1 MNHIYKLKFDKR
13 RREMVVVSEITSGVG
28 KARSGGTGD
37 VRGPLRRGRT
47 LALSLLSGLVM
58 MANPALA
65 AGLPVGGQIVGGT
78 GSIQTPS
85 GSQMNVHQN
94 SQNLIVNWQSFDI
107 GKGNTVQFYQP
118 DSSAVALNRVTG
130 GSASEIMGNLKANGQ
145 VFLVNPNGV
154 LFGKGSSVNTAGFVA
169 TTRDIKNDDF
179 MNRRYTFSGEG
190 KAGAEIVSQGNLTT
204 AAGGYI
210 VLAADKVSN
219 SGTIRTPGGK
229 TVLAAGKR
237 VTLQLDNA
245 GLTSV
250 QVSGEVVNALV
261 ENRGLVSAADG
272 QVYLT
277 ALGKNM
283 LLNTVLNVSGVVEA
297 GGMRRQDGNIVLNGG
312 NSGVVH
318 LSGKLSADNASGR
331 GGKVV
336 VQGQNILLGKGS
348 RITATGAQGGGDVYV
363 GGGWQGKDTSI
374 RNADKV
380 VMQQGAQINASAT
393 TRGDGGTVVLWSE
406 SFTNFRGSITAKGGA
421 SAGNGGQVETSSHG
435 NLQAFG
441 SVDASAPRGKAG
453 NWLLDPLDI
462 TVVDGSS
469 SGNVTKTEDS
479 ATNNTSFSPSA
490 QGSQVSNTSINNEL
504 NNGTSVTILTNST
517 TAGGNQ
523 SGNITVNADINKT
536 NGGDASL
543 TLKADG
549 NITINNHNITSTA
562 GKLNITLL
570 GAGSNTGMIKVTNST
585 LSSNGGNIT
594 LDRMDTGSANAMS
607 VKVSNSTLNATNGSD
622 KGNIT
627 IKAYNPNINLSQ
639 SAFNNTVRNSGA
651 LLEISGNST
660 LNGNNILLESN
671 QTGAN
676 SRNLPIYLNGT
687 NITAEGNITLNAM
700 SSGSS
705 QAAQVE
711 IRGANNILSSNN
723 GNITISHN
731 MSGSNSGSNAIFL
744 NGTTASNVMLNATN
758 GSITIEGKAHNGNG
772 TVITNTNLRANSAV
786 INGSTNASMYALNL
800 TNLNLSGNLASWSN
814 ITLSSAGSAG
824 GASNAINAGVI
835 KTEEE
840 LKKLLKAGIE
850 NNTMVNVSSINTT
863 GGGQYSINL
872 SNMAGWGIGSGN
884 RNNSGDLTLNL
895 SSDKGGNWGFSNVS
909 ALYTSGNV
917 SISGLLLSN
926 LNITGG
932 NLSFTNVSG
941 TTTNATLNATTGNIN
956 ITSSTNGG
964 MALNKS
970 NLTANKDVTL
980 NGSYV
985 HLSGTNISS
994 SAGNINITGKNKSNV
1009 VGVLLHNTTLN
1020 ASQGNIAVDAQS
1032 ATYIDSFYG
1041 ANSGALVFRGNTSLS
1056 AEHIY
1061 VNGTNVNQK
1070 ADSAIGNTVGIGFV
1084 RGGRYSFF
1092 GNVSM
1097 NATAK
1102 INALYFI
1109 GGGGVSFL
1117 NFHNGTVLINASSM
1131 TGSGRYNNVIG
1142 YDGAVGASTTNV
1154 TINLTNSDL
1163 TFNLKGNGN
1172 SFGALG
1178 TSITPYLNITGTGNV
1193 AINGNST
1200 TGGNGIGGVILNIS
1214 TVNGSVNLNGTSNT
1228 GAGVNLGGASNLSGA
1243 NVTINGNSNTGNG
1256 IILNGNADA
1265 TNATINGS
1273 SNTGT
1278 GTSIQGSANISG
1290 SNITGTSNG
1299 SGNGIF
1305 IGNGTASNGS
1315 GANLSLNGSSVNSTG
1330 IFIGNGDREN
1340 LNATGSSTNGA
1351 GVNITGNVT
1360 NGTIT
1365 GTTVNGTGALTSG
1378 TLINTT
1384 VNGNATGNGSGVN
1397 VSGNI
1402 TNGTITGNASGNGSG
1417 VGITGNT
1424 TLNNVTVN
1432 GSTANGS
1439 GVNISGNLSNSNG
1452 STVTGN
1458 ATGDGNGVNISGN
1471 VTDGNISGNA
1481 TGNGSGVDITG
1492 NSTLN
1497 NTTINGSASGN
1508 GSGVATGGNTTTNGS
1523 TITGNATNGSG
1534 VQVGG
1539 NLTNTNTTIT
1549 GNSTGSNSGVDIN
1562 GTVTGGTITGG
1573 NTGDGNGVNISGNVT
1588 DGNISGNATGNGSG
1602 VDITGNS
1609 TLNNTTVNGSSV
1621 NGSGIRVTEPVTLT
1635 NSTLT
1640 GSSTNGLDMEH
1651 VSPTHSGLE
1660 AGWQQQDAGLHGGL
1674 LTGSDAVQASGY
1686 RTEVEHLNVSVCMD
1700 DEGCENGPVVS
1711 SRAEGVMPPQQGV
1724 EVVRPENP

>member
-1 MNHIYKLKFDKR
+1 
-13 RREMVVVSEITSGVG
+13 
-28 KARSGGTGD
+28 
-37 VRGPLRRGRT
+37 
-47 LALSLLSGLVM
+47 
-58 MANPALA
+58 
-65 AGLPVGGQIVGGT
+65 
-78 GSIQTPS
+78 
-85 GSQMNVHQN
+85 MNVHQN

-318 LSGKLSADNASGR
+318 LSGKLSADNATGR

-462 TVVDGSS
+462 TVVDGTS
-469 SGNVTKTEDS
+469 SGITETEDP

-536 NGGDASL
+536 SGGDASL

-607 VKVSNSTLNATNGSD
+607 VKVSNSTLNATNGND

-639 SAFNNTVRNSGA
+639 SAFKDTVRNGGA

-687 NITAEGNITLNAM
+687 NITAEGNITLNAR
-700 SSGSS
+700 SSGRS
-705 QAAQVE
+705 QAAHVE
-711 IRGANNILSSNN
+711 IRGANNRLTSNN

-731 MSGSNSGSNAIFL
+731 MSGSNSSSNAIFL
-744 NGTTASNVMLNATN
+744 NGTKASNVMLNATN
-758 GSITIEGKAHNGNG
+758 GSITIEGKAYKGNG
-772 TVITNTNLRANSAV
+772 TVITNTSLSANSAV
-786 INGSTNASMYALNL
+786 INGSTNASRHALNL

-863 GGGQYSINL
+863 GSGQYSINL

-884 RNNSGDLTLNL
+884 SNNSGDLTLNL

-909 ALYTSGNV
+909 ALNTSGNV

-941 TTTNATLNATTGNIN
+941 TTTNVTLNATTGNIN

-964 MALNKS
+964 MALNRS

-994 SAGNINITGKNKSNV
+994 SAGNISITGKNTSNNV
-1009 VGVLLHNTTLN
+1009 VGVILNNTILN
-1020 ASQGNIAVDAQS
+1020 ASQGNISVDAQS
-1032 ATYIDSFYG
+1032 STYLNSLYG
-1041 ANSGALVFRGNTSLS
+1041 TNTGALLFRGNTSLS
-1056 AEHIY
+1056 AGHIY
-1061 VNGTNVNQK
+1061 VNATNINK
-1070 ADSAIGNTVGIGFV
+1070 TPDSANGNTVGIGFV
-1084 RGGRYSFF
+1084 KGGRYSFF

-1097 NATAK
+1097 NAASK
-1102 INALYFI
+1102 INALYFV
-1109 GGGGVSFL
+1109 GTGGVSSL
-1117 NFHNGTVLINASSM
+1117 NFHNGTVLINASSVN
-1131 TGSGRYNNVIG
+1131 GVGGYNHVIG
-1142 YDGAVGASTTNV
+1142 YDSATNNMRPTNV
-1154 TINLTNSDL
+1154 TINLNKSDL
-1163 TFNLKGNGN
+1163 TFNLKGKGD

-1178 TSITPYLNITGTGNV
+1178 SSYIPYLNITGTGNV

-1200 TGGNGIGGVILNIS
+1200 TNGNGIGGVILNIS

-1265 TNATINGS
+1265 TNATITGSSNGKGAGVNVGGNASVAGSNVTGSSVSGSGVIVQGNVNATDTTINGS

-1278 GTSIQGSANISG
+1278 GTGTLIQGSANISG

-1299 SGNGIF
+1299 SGNGIS

-1315 GANLSLNGSSVNSTG
+1315 GANLTLNGSSVNGTG
-1330 IFIGNGDREN
+1330 IFIGRGDREN

-1497 NTTINGSASGN
+1497 NTT
-1508 GSGVATGGNTTTNGS
+1508 
-1523 TITGNATNGSG
+1523 
-1534 VQVGG
+1534 
-1539 NLTNTNTTIT
+1539 
-1549 GNSTGSNSGVDIN
+1549 
-1562 GTVTGGTITGG
+1562 
-1573 NTGDGNGVNISGNVT
+1573 
-1588 DGNISGNATGNGSG
+1588 
-1602 VDITGNS
+1602 
-1609 TLNNTTVNGSSV
+1609 VNGSSV
-1621 NGSGIRVTEPVTLT
+1621 NSSGIRVTEPVTLT